1 MSSILFIT
9 SEDFEQCI
17 EVGSLGP
24 GSVVG
29 GEGKKEKGE
38 IGKIAASNRSKLSG
52 GKDYRL
58 ACFARPMV
66 FLFFFFFRQHH
77 FFLLIS
83 LNSEPGPRLTGW
95 LYLQGSTAF
104 GVSTRNG
111 VYTMVPDVLSV
122 TIAY

>member
-9 SEDFEQCI
+9 SVDFEQCI

-24 GSVVG
+24 GSVVVG
-29 GEGKKEKGE
+29 KGKKEKGE

-52 GKDYRL
+52 GKDYHL

-66 FLFFFFFRQHH
+66 FFFSANYTFFF
-77 FFLLIS
+77 LIS
-83 LNSEPGPRLTGW
+83 PNAEPGPRLRGW

-104 GVSTRNG
+104 GVSTGNG

>member
-1 MSSILFIT
+1 MKIHIYRQSFNYLVKVSSILFIT

-66 FLFFFFFRQHH
+66 FLFIYLFLSSTSFF
-77 FFLLIS
+77 S
-83 LNSEPGPRLTGW
+83 S
-95 LYLQGSTAF
+95 
-104 GVSTRNG
+104 
-111 VYTMVPDVLSV
+111 
-122 TIAY
+122 